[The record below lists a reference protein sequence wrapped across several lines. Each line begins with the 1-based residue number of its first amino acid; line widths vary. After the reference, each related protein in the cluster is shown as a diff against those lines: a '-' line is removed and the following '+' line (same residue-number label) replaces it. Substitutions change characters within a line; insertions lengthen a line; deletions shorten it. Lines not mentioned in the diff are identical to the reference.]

1 MEASPLKTQ
10 LFKKHNRHTILN
22 TEDKEQVATRPAET
36 HERESTPC
44 NSSTPD
50 CLNTGSDQVESDA
63 GIIIQMDGQD
73 SLWDSEVDGHDSD
86 TSTPAYKR
94 GQHHVEQSRQPNVQ
108 GISDLEVIKIIQ
120 EEGMGFSVP
129 DWIKTRK
136 ISPSILLLADSQVKY
151 WPGNDAVCKVQY
163 HQDWPISRW
172 TQAIRLGLIKIECT
186 TVVVYLEA
194 VRRWSDVPPIK
205 NSLNTLCRNIRN
217 HGNTPWIFIANL
229 LPAVNSSPLKDPL
242 RTSNFNYTLQQAIRS
257 VGRSM
262 GRVFKLSL
270 NEHFVSKKGRV
281 IQPVGEYFVQ
291 SGVLTHH
298 GCLVMREC
306 IMRESGVKS
315 YWFGKTG
322 KRQRIGKRLR
332 QMIQ

>member
-1 MEASPLKTQ
+1 MEASPLKTH
-10 LFKKHNRHTILN
+10 LLKKHNWCTILN
-22 TEDKEQVATRPAET
+22 SEDEEHIPTRPAET
-36 HERESTPC
+36 HEWEPTPC

-50 CLNTGSDQVESDA
+50 YLNIGSDQVDSDA
-63 GIIIQMDGQD
+63 GIVIQMDGQD
-73 SLWDSEVDGHDSD
+73 SPWDSEVDGHDSD
-86 TSTPAYKR
+86 TSIPAYKR
-94 GQHHVEQSRQPNVQ
+94 GQHHVNRPKQSNVQ
-108 GISDLEVIKIIQ
+108 GILDLEVVKIIQ
-120 EEGMGFSVP
+120 EEGMDFSVL
-129 DWIKTRK
+129 DWIKRRK
-136 ISPSILLLADSQVKY
+136 FSSSILLLADCQVKY

-163 HQDWPISRW
+163 HQDWLLSRS
-172 TQAIRLGLIKIECT
+172 TQAIRLGHIRINCA

-217 HGNTPWIFIANL
+217 HGNNPRIFIANL

-262 GRVFKLSL
+262 GRVFELSL
-270 NEHFVSKKGRV
+270 HEHFISKKGRI
-281 IQPVGEYFVQ
+281 IQPLGEYFIQ

-298 GCLVMREC
+298 GCLIMREC

-315 YWFGKTG
+315 YWFGKTKKWQKVG
-322 KRQRIGKRLR
+322 KHLQQI
-332 QMIQ
+332 IQ